1 MTKLIFNIINF
12 IIIQNK
18 RKATLMI
25 ISLRYI
31 NNEKNLQTSQ
41 SHKIITY
48 DINKLLDS
56 AYSVLCTMT
65 GNQNSLNW

>member
-1 MTKLIFNIINF
+1 
-12 IIIQNK
+12 
-18 RKATLMI
+18 MI

-31 NNEKNLQTSQ
+31 NNEQNLQTSQ

-56 AYSVLCTMT
+56 AYSMLCLMT
-65 GNQNSLNW
+65 GNQNSLIW